1 MADHKRRNRKHT
13 TSMSDALRAMR
24 IELLILTFLEA
35 ALLAIGIVFYFYDYP
50 IGFKEK
56 MRPEYWIFILCA
68 VFALDILILWIAM
81 ARMSSLRHRTDL
93 EAASIIGSDVQEAY
107 NFGEIG
113 LVVTDEHDVV
123 IWDNNLLKDRQVNL
137 LDMNILEWQPA
148 LKDLKNAPPDMVVKV
163 EVNGKNYNVKYL
175 SDARLYIFKDTSEY
189 ESIFA
194 YSRVHA
200 PVVGVIMIDNFTEI
214 VGKTED
220 ENNDLVTTIRQEILN
235 YCKDKGVLLR
245 RFRNDSYFAVCN
257 YGSLQKMEE
266 DGFSLLGRVRA
277 LGKGQNIAPTLS
289 IGFAH
294 DFPNVIKL
302 NEMASSAIDMAMSRG
317 GDQAVVSRYG
327 DDIKFYGGKTAALEN
342 SSAVKFR
349 TNADAILNIIGDSK
363 EVFVM
368 GHNDMDMDAFG
379 ACIGIYI
386 MCQHMGK
393 PCSMIID
400 LKRTEKKTRGAVFA
414 TFDKD
419 ARERLIISPRQAE
432 ERLAASPSALLA
444 VVDVSVP
451 ENVMAPKALE
461 KANKIIVVDHHLRG
475 ESYLER
481 PVFEY
486 VDPSASSASEI
497 FAEFIHYASGNPR
510 IEASPTLATTMLS
523 GIFLDTNFFKSNSVG
538 VRTFEAAEVL
548 RDFGADPRR
557 ADDYLKDEYEEY
569 LLVNKIASTMKTPYR
584 GIVYAVCDEADI
596 IDRAT
601 LAKVANSLMA
611 LKDTNAA
618 FVIGKVAERE
628 WRISARSDQTIN
640 VQVLCEKMGGGGHFT
655 MAACAF
661 PNSTLSIVESKLL
674 STLATYLN
682 DARADGEIGGN

>member
-1 MADHKRRNRKHT
+1 MPEKSRRIRKHNI
-13 TSMSDALRAMR
+13 SMSDALRSMR
-24 IELLILTFLEA
+24 IRLLIYTFIEV
-35 ALLAIGIVFYFYDYP
+35 AIITTAIIFYFYDFPAGY
-50 IGFKEK
+50 KEI
-56 MRPEYWIFILCA
+56 MTTQYWLVAMAGVLLINVI
-68 VFALDILILWIAM
+68 ILWVSM
-81 ARMSSLRHRTDL
+81 LRMSALRHKTDL
-93 EAASIIGSDVQEAY
+93 EAATIIGSDVQEAY

-113 LVVTDEHDVV
+113 LVVTDNQDTV
-123 IWDNNLLKDRQVNL
+123 IWCNNLLKDRQVNL
-137 LDMNILEWQPA
+137 LDMNILEWQPT
-148 LKDLKNAPPDMVVKV
+148 LRDLRNAPPDMVVKI
-163 EVNGKNYNVKYL
+163 EANGKNYNVKYL
-175 SDARLYIFKDTSEY
+175 PEARLYIFKDTSEY
-189 ESIFA
+189 ESIFN
-194 YSRVHA
+194 YSRTHA
-200 PVVGVIMIDNFTEI
+200 TVVGVIMIDNFTEI

-220 ENNDLVTTIRQEILN
+220 ENNDLVTAIRQEILN
-235 YCKDKGVLLR
+235 YCKEKGVLLR

-257 YGSLQKMEE
+257 YASLQKMEE
-266 DGFSLLGRVRA
+266 DGFALLTRVRM

-294 DFPNVIKL
+294 DFPDVTKL

-349 TNADAILNIIGDSK
+349 TNADAIINIINDSK
-363 EVFVM
+363 EVLVM
-368 GHNDMDMDAFG
+368 GHNDMDMDALG
-379 ACIGIYI
+379 ACIGVYAI
-386 MCQHMGK
+386 CQHLGK
-393 PCSMIID
+393 PCSIIID
-400 LKRTEKKTRGAVFA
+400 QKRTEKKTRYAFLA
-414 TFDKD
+414 TFDKETRD
-419 ARERLIISPRQAE
+419 RIAISPRQAE
-432 ERLAASPSALLA
+432 ERLEAVPSALLA

-451 ENVMAPKALE
+451 SNVMAPKALD
-461 KANKIIVVDHHLRG
+461 KANKTIVIDHHLRG
-475 ESYLER
+475 ESYLDK

-486 VDPSASSASEI
+486 IDPSASSASEI
-497 FAEFIHYASGNPR
+497 MAEFIHYASGNPR
-510 IEASPTLATTMLS
+510 IEVPAHLATTMMS

-584 GIVYAVCDEADI
+584 GIVYAVCDESDT

-601 LAKVANSLMA
+601 LAKAANTLMA

-628 WRISARSDQTIN
+628 WRISARSDQSIN
-640 VQVLCEKMGGGGHFT
+640 VMLLCEKMGGGGHFS

-661 PNSTLSIVESKLL
+661 PNSSLAVVEGKLL
-674 STLATYLN
+674 NTLQLYLD
-682 DARADGEIGGN
+682 DARSDMGGN

>member
-1 MADHKRRNRKHT
+1 MT
-13 TSMSDALRAMR
+13 EALRAMR
-24 IELLILTFLEA
+24 IRLMVLTFLEI
-35 ALLAIGIVFYFYDYP
+35 LAIGVGIVFYFYDYP
-50 IGFKEK
+50 TGFKEAMK
-56 MRPEYWIFILCA
+56 VEYWIVATC
-68 VFALDILILWIAM
+68 VFVALNMMMLWIVI
-81 ARMSSLRHRTDL
+81 ARLSSLRHRTDL
-93 EAASIIGSDVQEAY
+93 NAASIIGSDVQEAY

-113 LVVTDEHDVV
+113 LVVTDERDIVL
-123 IWDNNLLKDRQVNL
+123 WDNNLLKERQVNL
-137 LDMNILEWQPA
+137 LDMNILDWRPELRELKSAPA
-148 LKDLKNAPPDMVVKV
+148 DMNVKI
-163 EVNGKNYNVKYL
+163 EVNGRTYSVKYL
-175 SDARLYIFKDTSEY
+175 SDARLYIFKDVSEY

-200 PVVGVIMIDNFTEI
+200 TVVGVIMIDNFTEI

-235 YCKDKGVLLR
+235 YCRERGVLLR

-257 YGSLQKMEE
+257 HASLQKMEE
-266 DGFSLLGRVRA
+266 DGFSLLTKVRL

-294 DFPNVIKL
+294 DFPDVVKL

-349 TNADAILNIIGDSK
+349 TNADAIINIIKDSS
-363 EVFVM
+363 EVIVM
-368 GHNDMDMDAFG
+368 GHNDMDMDALG
-379 ACIGIYI
+379 ACIGVLAI
-386 MCQHMGK
+386 CEHMK
-393 PCSMIID
+393 VPCHIVYD
-400 LKRTEKKTRGAVFA
+400 KARTEKKTRGAFLS

-419 ARERLIISPRQAE
+419 ERDRIAISPREAE
-432 ERLAASPSALLA
+432 DHVSSSSALLA

-451 ENVMAPKALE
+451 NNVMAPRLLD
-461 KANKIIVVDHHLRG
+461 KANKTIVIDHHLRG
-475 ESYLER
+475 ESYLDK

-486 VDPSASSASEI
+486 IDPSASSASEI
-497 FAEFIHYASGNPR
+497 LSEFIHYASRNPR
-510 IEASPTLATTMLS
+510 IEVSSTYATTMLA
-523 GIFLDTNFFKSNSVG
+523 GIFLDTNFFKSNTVG

-548 RDFGADPRR
+548 REFGADPRR
-557 ADDYLKDEYEEY
+557 ADDFLKDEYEEY
-569 LLVNKIASTMKTPYR
+569 LLVNRIASTMKTPYR
-584 GIVYAVCDEADI
+584 GVVYAVCDETDI

-601 LAKVANSLMA
+601 LAKAANTLMQ

-618 FVIGKVAERE
+618 FVIGKVADRE

-640 VQVLCEKMGGGGHFT
+640 VMLLCEKMGGGGHFS

-661 PNSTLSIVESKLL
+661 PNSTKAIVEGKLL
-674 STLATYLN
+674 STLASYLV
-682 DARADGEIGGN
+682 DARNDSGGN

>member
-1 MADHKRRNRKHT
+1 
-13 TSMSDALRAMR
+13 MSDALRTMR
-24 IELLILTFLEA
+24 IILIILTFLEIA
-35 ALLAIGIVFYFYDYP
+35 ALATAIFFYYFDFP
-50 IGFKEK
+50 TGFKARMK
-56 MRPEYWIFILCA
+56 PDYWIFLMCG
-68 VFALDILILWIAM
+68 VFFVDILVLWFAIAY
-81 ARMSSLRHRTDL
+81 MSTLRHKTDL
-93 EAASIIGSDVQEAY
+93 DAASIIGSDVQEAY

-113 LVVTDEHDVV
+113 LVVTDDRDVV

-137 LDMNILEWQPA
+137 LDMNILEWQPS
-148 LKDLKNAPPDMVVKV
+148 LKELKNAPADMVVKI
-163 EVNGKNYNVKYL
+163 EANGRNYSVKYL
-175 SDARLYIFKDTSEY
+175 ADARLYIFKDTSEY
-189 ESIFA
+189 ESIFN
-194 YSRVHA
+194 YSRTHA
-200 PVVGVIMIDNFTEI
+200 SVVGVIMIDNFTEI

-235 YCKDKGVLLR
+235 YCKEKGVLLR

-257 YGSLQKMEE
+257 YASLQKMEE
-266 DGFSLLGRVRA
+266 DGFSLLGRVRM

-363 EVFVM
+363 EVLVM
-368 GHNDMDMDAFG
+368 GHTDMDMDALG
-379 ACIGIYI
+379 ACIGVYV
-386 MCQHMGK
+386 MCLYKEK
-393 PCSMIID
+393 PCYIVID
-400 LKRTEKKTRGAVFA
+400 LKRVEKKTRGALMA
-414 TFDKD
+414 TFDKETRD
-419 ARERLIISPRQAE
+419 RIIISPRQAE
-432 ERLAASPSALLA
+432 EHLSSVPSSLLA

-461 KANKIIVVDHHLRG
+461 KANKVIVIDHHLRG
-475 ESYLER
+475 ESYLDK

-486 VDPSASSASEI
+486 IDPSASSASEI

-510 IEASPTLATTMLS
+510 IDIPSSLATTMLS
-523 GIFLDTNFFKSNSVG
+523 GICLDTSFFKSNSVG

-557 ADDYLKDEYEEY
+557 ADDFLKDEYEEY
-569 LLVNKIASTMKTPYR
+569 KLVNKIASTMKSPSR
-584 GIVYAVCDEADI
+584 GVVYAVCDESDI

-601 LAKVANSLMA
+601 LAKAANTLMR
-611 LKDTNAA
+611 LKDIHAA

-628 WRISARSDQTIN
+628 WRISARSDQSIN
-640 VQVLCEKMGGGGHFT
+640 VMLLCEKMGGGGHFS

-661 PNSTLSIVESKLL
+661 PNSTLALVEDKLL
-674 STLATYLN
+674 ETLQTYLE
-682 DARADGEIGGN
+682 DARAENGGM

>member
-1 MADHKRRNRKHT
+1 MADIRRSSKRNSV
-13 TSMSDALRAMR
+13 SMTDALRSMR
-24 IELLILTFLEA
+24 IVLIILTFLEIAGLA
-35 ALLAIGIVFYFYDYP
+35 AAIVLYFLDFPTGIQAKVKP
-50 IGFKEK
+50 Q
-56 MRPEYWIFILCA
+56 YWIFAMSL
-68 VFALDILILWIAM
+68 VVVVNLLLLWISISH
-81 ARMSSLRHRTDL
+81 MSTLRHKTDL
-93 EAASIIGSDVQEAY
+93 DAASIIGSDVQEAY

-113 LVVTDEHDVV
+113 LVVTDDRDVV

-148 LKDLKNAPPDMVVKV
+148 LKDLKTAPADMVVKI
-163 EVNGKNYNVKYL
+163 EANGRNYNVKYL
-175 SDARLYIFKDTSEY
+175 ADARLYIFKDTSEY
-189 ESIFA
+189 ESIFT

-200 PVVGVIMIDNFTEI
+200 TVVGVIMIDNFTEI

-235 YCKDKGVLLR
+235 YCKEKGVLLR

-257 YGSLQKMEE
+257 YASLEKMEE
-266 DGFSLLGRVRA
+266 DGFSLLNRVRA
-277 LGKGQNIAPTLS
+277 LGRGQNIAPTLS

-349 TNADAILNIIGDSK
+349 TNADAILNIINDSK
-363 EVFVM
+363 EVLVM
-368 GHNDMDMDAFG
+368 GHNDMDMDALG
-379 ACIGIYI
+379 ACIGVYA
-386 MCQHMGK
+386 MCLHLKK
-393 PCSMIID
+393 PCYIIID
-400 LKRTEKKTRGAVFA
+400 HKRTEKKTRGAFLA
-414 TFDKD
+414 TFDKETRD
-419 ARERLIISPRQAE
+419 RIALTPRQAE
-432 ERLAASPSALLA
+432 EHLQSVPGALLA

-451 ENVMAPKALE
+451 ANVMAPKALE

-475 ESYLER
+475 ESYLEK

-486 VDPSASSASEI
+486 IDPSASSASEI

-510 IEASPTLATTMLS
+510 IEIPSNLATTMLS
-523 GIFLDTNFFKSNSVG
+523 GIFLDTGFFKSNSVG

-548 RDFGADPRR
+548 REFGADPRR
-557 ADDYLKDEYEEY
+557 ADDFLKDEYEEY
-569 LLVNKIASTMKTPYR
+569 LLVNKIASTMKSPAR
-584 GIVYAVCDEADI
+584 GVVYAVCDESDI

-601 LAKVANSLMA
+601 LAKVANTLMR
-611 LKDTNAA
+611 LRDIHAA

-640 VQVLCEKMGGGGHFT
+640 VMLLCEKMGGGGHFT
-655 MAACAF
+655 ASACGF
-661 PNSTLSIVESKLL
+661 QNSTLALVEGKLL
-674 STLATYLN
+674 STLETYLN
-682 DARADGEIGGN
+682 DARADTGGN

>member
-1 MADHKRRNRKHT
+1 MPETKKSTHRRNVA
-13 TSMSDALRAMR
+13 MSDALRAMR
-24 IELLILTFLEA
+24 IRMLLFTFLEV
-35 ALLAIGIVFYFYDYP
+35 ALIGTAIVFYYYDYP
-50 IGFKEK
+50 VGFRAFMKAD
-56 MRPEYWIFILCA
+56 YW
-68 VFALDILILWIAM
+68 VFALCGVFAINILYLWAAA
-81 ARMSSLRHRTDL
+81 ARMSRLRHRTDL
-93 EAASIIGSDVQEAY
+93 DAASIIGSDVQEAY

-113 LVVTDEHDVV
+113 LVVVDDRDTV

-148 LKDLKNAPPDMVVKV
+148 LRDLKNAPADMVVKI
-163 EVNGKNYNVKYL
+163 EVNGRNYSVKYL

-189 ESIFA
+189 ESIFN

-200 PVVGVIMIDNFTEI
+200 TVVGVIMIDNFTEI

-235 YCKDKGVLLR
+235 YCKEKGVLLR

-257 YGSLQKMEE
+257 YASLQKMEE
-266 DGFSLLGRVRA
+266 DGFSLLAKVRM

-349 TNADAILNIIGDSK
+349 TNADAILSIIGDSK
-363 EVFVM
+363 EVLVM
-368 GHNDMDMDAFG
+368 GHNDMDMDALG
-379 ACIGIYI
+379 ACIGVYA
-386 MCQHMGK
+386 MCLYLKK
-393 PCSMIID
+393 PCSIIID
-400 LKRTEKKTRGAVFA
+400 LKRTEKKTRGAFLA
-414 TFDKD
+414 TFDKETRD
-419 ARERLIISPRQAE
+419 RIAISPRQAE
-432 ERLAASPSALLA
+432 ERLASVPSALLA

-451 ENVMAPKALE
+451 QNVMAPRALE
-461 KANKIIVVDHHLRG
+461 KANKIICIDHHLRG
-475 ESYLER
+475 ESYLEK

-486 VDPSASSASEI
+486 IDPSASSASEI
-497 FAEFIHYASGNPR
+497 FSEFIHYASGNPR
-510 IEASPTLATTMLS
+510 IEIPSNLATTMLA

-538 VRTFEAAEVL
+538 VRTCEAAEVL

-569 LLVNKIASTMKTPYR
+569 LLVNKIASTMKSPYR
-584 GIVYAVCDEADI
+584 GVMYAVCDDSDI

-601 LAKVANSLMA
+601 LAKVANTLMA

-618 FVIGKVAERE
+618 FVIGKVGERE
-628 WRISARSDQTIN
+628 WRVSARSDQTIN
-640 VQVLCEKMGGGGHFT
+640 VQLLCEKMGGGGHFT

-661 PNSTLSIVESKLL
+661 PNSTLAIVEGKLL
-674 STLATYLN
+674 NTLATYLE
-682 DARADGEIGGN
+682 DARSDAGGN

>member
-1 MADHKRRNRKHT
+1 
-13 TSMSDALRAMR
+13 MSDALRGMR
-24 IELLILTFLEA
+24 IRFIVLTFIEITVLGI
-35 ALLAIGIVFYFYDYP
+35 AILFYFYDYP
-50 IGFKEK
+50 QGFKEAMK
-56 MRPEYWIFILCA
+56 TDYWIFAMCA
-68 VFALDILILWIAM
+68 VFAFNIIGLWLAI
-81 ARMSSLRHRTDL
+81 ARMSALRHKTDL

-113 LVVTDEHDVV
+113 LVVTDESDIV
-123 IWDNNLLKDRQVNL
+123 IWDNILLKDRQANL
-137 LDMNILEWQPA
+137 LDMNILEWRPE
-148 LKDLKNAPPDMVVKV
+148 LRDLKTAPPDMVVKI
-163 EVNGKNYNVKYL
+163 EVNGRTYAVKYL
-175 SDARLYIFKDTSEY
+175 ADARLYIFKDTSEY
-189 ESIFA
+189 ESIST

-200 PVVGVIMIDNFTEI
+200 TVVGVIMIDNFTEI

-220 ENNDLVTTIRQEILN
+220 ENNDLVTTIRQEIIN

-257 YGSLQKMEE
+257 YASLQKMEE
-266 DGFSLLGRVRA
+266 DGFSLLTKVRL

-294 DFPNVIKL
+294 DFPSVTKL

-349 TNADAILNIIGDSK
+349 TNADAIVSIIKDSS
-363 EVFVM
+363 EVIVM
-368 GHNDMDMDAFG
+368 GHTDMDMDALG
-379 ACIGIYI
+379 GCIGVLSI
-386 MCQHMGK
+386 CEHVKK
-393 PCSMIID
+393 PCRIVID
-400 LKRTEKKTRGAVFA
+400 LKRTEKKTRGAFLA
-414 TFDKD
+414 TFDKEMRD
-419 ARERLIISPRQAE
+419 RIAISPRDAE
-432 ERLAASPSALLA
+432 ERLTSSPGALLA

-451 ENVMAPKALE
+451 NNVMAPRCLE

-475 ESYLER
+475 ESYLEK

-486 VDPSASSASEI
+486 IDPSASSVSEI
-497 FAEFIHYASGNPR
+497 FSEFIHYSSGNPR
-510 IEASPTLATTMLS
+510 IEIPTNYATTMLA

-569 LLVNKIASTMKTPYR
+569 LLINKIVSTMKTPYR
-584 GIVYAVCDEADI
+584 GIVYAVCDDSDI

-601 LAKVANSLMA
+601 LAKAANTLMQ

-618 FVIGKVAERE
+618 FVIGKVTERE

-640 VQVLCEKMGGGGHFT
+640 VQLLCEKMGGGGHFS

-661 PNSTLSIVESKLL
+661 PNATRAIVEGKLI
-674 STLATYLN
+674 STLASYLS
-682 DARADGEIGGN
+682 DARSDIGGN

>member
-1 MADHKRRNRKHT
+1 
-13 TSMSDALRAMR
+13 MSDALHAMR
-24 IELLILTFLEA
+24 IRFIVISFLEFA
-35 ALLAIGIVFYFYDYP
+35 AVTVAIVFYLNDYP
-50 IGFKEK
+50 AGFKSF
-56 MRPEYWIFILCA
+56 MRTSYWVL
-68 VFALDILILWIAM
+68 AM
-81 ARMSSLRHRTDL
+81 AGAIAVNLLLLWFSMVHMSTLRHKTDL
-93 EAASIIGSDVQEAY
+93 DAASIIGSDVQEAY

-113 LVVTDEHDVV
+113 LVVTDDRDIVL
-123 IWDNNLLKDRQVNL
+123 WDNNLLKDRQVNL

-148 LKDLKNAPPDMVVKV
+148 LRELKNAPADMVVKI
-163 EVNGKNYNVKYL
+163 EANGRNYSVKYL
-175 SDARLYIFKDTSEY
+175 ADARLYIFKDTSEY
-189 ESIFA
+189 ESIFN

-200 PVVGVIMIDNFTEI
+200 TVVGVIMIDNFTEI

-235 YCKDKGVLLR
+235 YCRDKGVLLR

-257 YGSLQKMEE
+257 YASLQKMEE
-266 DGFSLLGRVRA
+266 DGFSLLTKVRM

-294 DFPNVIKL
+294 DFPSVIKL

-349 TNADAILNIIGDSK
+349 TNADAIMNIIEDSK
-363 EVFVM
+363 EVLVM
-368 GHNDMDMDAFG
+368 GHNDMDMDALG
-379 ACIGIYI
+379 ACIGVYA
-386 MCQHMGK
+386 MCLHAKK
-393 PCSMIID
+393 PCYIIID
-400 LKRTEKKTRGAVFA
+400 LKRTEKKTRGAFLA

-419 ARERLIISPRQAE
+419 TRDRIAITPRQAD
-432 ERLAASPSALLA
+432 ERLSANPSALLA

-451 ENVMAPKALE
+451 QNVMAPHALE
-461 KANKIIVVDHHLRG
+461 KANKIIVIDHHLRG
-475 ESYLER
+475 ESYLEK

-497 FAEFIHYASGNPR
+497 FAEFIHYGSGNPR
-510 IEASPTLATTMLS
+510 IEIPSNLATTMLA

-569 LLVNKIASTMKTPYR
+569 LLVNKIASTMKTPHR
-584 GIVYAVCDEADI
+584 GIVYAVCDESFI

-601 LAKVANSLMA
+601 LAKAANTLMA

-618 FVIGKVAERE
+618 FVIGKVADRE

-640 VQVLCEKMGGGGHFT
+640 VQLLCEKMGGGGHFT
-655 MAACAF
+655 MAACSF
-661 PNSTLSIVESKLL
+661 PNATLAIVEGKLL
-674 STLATYLN
+674 STLGTYLE
-682 DARADGEIGGN
+682 DARSDAGGH

>member
-1 MADHKRRNRKHT
+1 
-13 TSMSDALRAMR
+13 MSDALRAMR
-24 IELLILTFLEA
+24 IRFFVLTFLEVA
-35 ALLAIGIVFYFYDYP
+35 AVATAISFYFYDYP
-50 IGFKEK
+50 KGFKDV
-56 MRPEYWIFILCA
+56 MRVDYWLF
-68 VFALDILILWIAM
+68 AM
-81 ARMSSLRHRTDL
+81 AGLLVINILVLWLSMLRMSTLRHKTDL
-93 EAASIIGSDVQEAY
+93 DAASIIGSDVQEAY

-113 LVVTDEHDVV
+113 LVVTDDRDVV

-148 LKDLKNAPPDMVVKV
+148 LRELKNAPADMVVKI
-163 EVNGKNYNVKYL
+163 EANGRNYSVKYL
-175 SDARLYIFKDTSEY
+175 ADAHLYIFKDTSEY
-189 ESIFA
+189 ESIFN
-194 YSRVHA
+194 YSRVHST
-200 PVVGVIMIDNFTEI
+200 VVGVIMIDNFTEI

-235 YCKDKGVLLR
+235 YCRDKGVLLR

-257 YGSLQKMEE
+257 FASLQKMEE
-266 DGFSLLGRVRA
+266 DGFSLLTRVRM

-294 DFPNVIKL
+294 DFPSVIKL

-349 TNADAILNIIGDSK
+349 TNADAIMNIISDSK
-363 EVFVM
+363 EVLVM
-368 GHNDMDMDAFG
+368 GHTDMDMDALG
-379 ACIGIYI
+379 ACIGVYA
-386 MCQHMGK
+386 MCLHLQK
-393 PCSMIID
+393 PCYIIID
-400 LKRTEKKTRGAVFA
+400 LKRTEKKTRGAFLA
-414 TFDKD
+414 TFDKETRD
-419 ARERLIISPRQAE
+419 RIAISPHQAE
-432 ERLAASPSALLA
+432 ERLSSVPSALLA

-451 ENVMAPKALE
+451 QNVMAPKALE
-461 KANKIIVVDHHLRG
+461 KANKIIVIDHHLRG
-475 ESYLER
+475 ESYLEK

-486 VDPSASSASEI
+486 IDPSASSASEI
-497 FAEFIHYASGNPR
+497 FSEFIHYGSGNPR
-510 IEASPTLATTMLS
+510 IEIPANLATTMLS

-557 ADDYLKDEYEEY
+557 ADDFLKDEYEEY

-584 GIVYAVCDEADI
+584 GIVYAVCDDSDI

-601 LAKVANSLMA
+601 LAKAANTLMA

-640 VQVLCEKMGGGGHFT
+640 VQLLCEKMGGGGHFT
-655 MAACAF
+655 MAACSF
-661 PNSTLSIVESKLL
+661 PNSTLTIVEGKLL
-674 STLATYLN
+674 NTLATYLE
-682 DARADGEIGGN
+682 DARSESGGN

>member
-1 MADHKRRNRKHT
+1 M
-13 TSMSDALRAMR
+13 SMSDALRAMR
-24 IELLILTFLEA
+24 IQLLILTFLET
-35 ALLAIGIVFYFYDYP
+35 AILVVAVVFYFYDYP
-50 IGFKEK
+50 EGFRSIMK
-56 MRPEYWIFILCA
+56 PDYWIAALCG
-68 VFALDILILWIAM
+68 VFVIDLIVLWIAI

-93 EAASIIGSDVQEAY
+93 DAASIIGSDVQEAY

-113 LVVTDEHDVV
+113 LVVTDEHDNV
-123 IWDNNLLKDRQVNL
+123 IWDNSLLKDRQVNL

-148 LKDLKNAPPDMVVKV
+148 LRDLKNAPPDMVVKI

-189 ESIFA
+189 ESIFT

-349 TNADAILNIIGDSK
+349 TNADAILNIISDSK
-363 EVFVM
+363 EVVVM
-368 GHNDMDMDAFG
+368 GHTEMDLDAFG
-379 ACIGIYI
+379 ACVGIYV
-386 MCQHMGK
+386 MCQHLNK
-393 PCSMIID
+393 PCYIIID

-419 ARERLIISPRQAE
+419 TRERIIISPKQAE
-432 ERLAASPSALLA
+432 ERLASVPSALLA

-461 KANKIIVVDHHLRG
+461 KANKIICIDHHLRG

-486 VDPSASSASEI
+486 IDPSASSASEI
-497 FAEFIHYASGNPR
+497 LAEFIHYASGNPR
-510 IEASPTLATTMLS
+510 IEATPTLATTMLA

-557 ADDYLKDEYEEY
+557 ADDFLKEEYEEY
-569 LLVNKIASTMKTPYR
+569 LLVNKIASTMQTPYR
-584 GIVYAVCDEADI
+584 GIVYAMCDETDI

-601 LAKVANSLMA
+601 LAKVANTLMA

-640 VQVLCEKMGGGGHFT
+640 VQLLCEKMGGGGHFS
-655 MAACAF
+655 MAACSF

-674 STLATYLN
+674 TTLSTYLA
-682 DARADGEIGGN
+682 DARADGDTGGH